1 MAGMSLARPSR
12 VLLASSRRVAAGGE
26 SGWWQWLL
34 PLLVVLVV
42 AYAAINVR
50 VADNQA
56 NSAAAKA
63 ARVQAVQSAADQAG
77 GLAASVR
84 AARGSDPRLVP
95 DLSRALGQMDAAQA
109 SLVQVAGSDSEVEAI
124 SRAETDARLSAEPSL
139 RSAGGGGA
147 AASNTARSSTGSE
160 FAHLTALLSSAASQY
175 TLSADRASATARQKL
190 TLTLIGGGLLA
201 VLLLWS
207 FWAKRTRLALERS
220 ERKFR
225 SLIARSAELVLVVD
239 ERRLIRFVT
248 PVIGRRLGY
257 ESEALL
263 GTPLLELVHPDDRAN
278 GDLAD
283 HHEEGADPVHWRLR
297 HRDGSWIDTEAEWLD
312 LRDDLA
318 VRGYVVTIRDVRER
332 KALEEQIRHQAF
344 HDSLTGLANRALFED
359 RVQHALER
367 LRRDRDQ
374 GVGMLFIDL
383 DDFKTIND
391 SLGHAAGDELL
402 RQVARRLGES
412 TRRADTVARFGGD
425 EFAVLVEGFR
435 APDTA
440 AVIAERIRAS
450 LERPVHV
457 DGEPLFVRA
466 SIGIAPGAPELTSDD
481 LLRNADLAMY
491 AAKASG
497 KGRAALFEP
506 NMGASARERLQ
517 LTVDLRHAVRDE
529 QLEVKYQPLVRLG
542 DNRMLGVEALVRW
555 HHPTMG
561 ELSPLRFIPLAEE
574 TGLIVPIGAFVLHE
588 ACTQLASWR
597 AAHPDQPLAYA
608 SVNVSAR
615 QFQREGQVLSDVRN
629 ATSEAGLDPS
639 HLMLE
644 ITESVLMQDH
654 DAIIREL
661 NALRKLGVRIAIDDF
676 GTGYSALSYLR
687 NFPID
692 TVKMDRSFVRDLGE
706 GKADSALIRSVVEL
720 GEALEM
726 EIIAEGIESEEQLS
740 SVTGLRCAMAQ
751 GFLFSPPLDASGIEA
766 VLRGEVGEASA
777 IAQV

>member
-1 MAGMSLARPSR
+1 MSMGRPSR

-26 SGWWQWLL
+26 AGWWQWLL
-34 PLLVVLVV
+34 PVLVLLVV

-50 VADNQA
+50 SADSQA
-56 NSAAAKA
+56 SRASEKA
-63 ARVQAVQSAADQAG
+63 NRVQAMETAADQAYAFQG
-77 GLAASVR
+77 SVHATR
-84 AARGSDPRLVP
+84 AKDPTLV
-95 DLSRALGQMDAAQA
+95 LNLTRSLGAMDASMAT
-109 SLVQVAGSDSEVEAI
+109 LVRVAGSDGDVQAI
-124 SRAETDARLSAEPSL
+124 ARAETAARMAAQQSLQPRPGNAAE
-139 RSAGGGGA
+139 
-147 AASNTARSSTGSE
+147 SSSQTGSPPGVL
-160 FAHLTALLSSAASQY
+160 FSRLTALLSSAAGQY
-175 TLSADRASATARQKL
+175 SKSADRASADARRKL

-201 VLLLWS
+201 LLLLWS

-239 ERRLIRFVT
+239 ERRIIRFAT
-248 PVIGRRLGY
+248 PVIKRRLGY
-257 ESEALL
+257 GAQDLL
-263 GTPLLELVHPDDRAN
+263 SSSLVELIHPDDRAN
-278 GDLAD
+278 GDLSQ
-283 HHEEGADPVHWRLR
+283 HHEEGSDPVHWRLR
-297 HRDGSWIDTEAEWLD
+297 HQDGSWIDTEAEWLD

-367 LRRDRDQ
+367 LRRDREQ

-402 RQVARRLGES
+402 REVAHRLGES

-425 EFAVLVEGFR
+425 EFAVLVEGFY
-435 APDTA
+435 AVETA

-466 SIGIAPGAPELTSDD
+466 SIGIAPGGPGLTSDD
-481 LLRNADLAMY
+481 LMRNADLAMY

-497 KGRAALFEP
+497 KGRAAVFEP
-506 NMGASARERLQ
+506 TMGASARERLQ
-517 LTVDLRHAVRDE
+517 LTVDLRHALRDE

-542 DNRMLGVEALVRW
+542 DNQMLGVEALLRW
-555 HHPTMG
+555 QHPELG

-574 TGLIVPIGAFVLHE
+574 TGLIVPIGAFVLRE
-588 ACTQLASWR
+588 ACRQLASWR
-597 AAHPDQPLAYA
+597 AAHQDQPLTYA

-615 QFQREGQVLSDVRN
+615 QFQREGQVLSDVKQ
-629 ATSEAGLDPS
+629 ATSEAGIDPS

-644 ITESVLMQDH
+644 VTESVLMQDH

-661 NALRKLGVRIAIDDF
+661 DALRELGVRIAIDDF

-692 TVKMDRSFVRDLGE
+692 TVKMDRSFVRDLGA

-726 EIIAEGIESEEQLS
+726 EIIAEGIESQEQLN

-766 VLRGEVGEASA
+766 VLRGDVAESSA